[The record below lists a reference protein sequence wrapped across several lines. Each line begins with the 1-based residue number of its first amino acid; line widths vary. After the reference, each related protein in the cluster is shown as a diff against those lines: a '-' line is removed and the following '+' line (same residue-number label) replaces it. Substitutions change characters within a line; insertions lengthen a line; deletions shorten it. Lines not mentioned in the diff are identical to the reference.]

1 MRPHDSMSPG
11 RFRLRP
17 GRGKMSLF
25 REEPKDRSVQTGLV
39 SVFAMV
45 VLVATVNF
53 YRFFRY
59 FPA

>member
-1 MRPHDSMSPG
+1 MRPATRLSLG
-11 RFRLRP
+11 RFRLRF
-17 GRGKMSLF
+17 GEREMGLF
-25 REEPKDRSVQTGLV
+25 REGRKDQSIQTGLA
-39 SVFAMV
+39 SVLAMV

>member
-1 MRPHDSMSPG
+1 MRPAT
-11 RFRLRP
+11 RFESGAFVCGP

-25 REEPKDRSVQTGLV
+25 REGPRDRSIQTGLA
-39 SVFAMV
+39 SVFAVV